1 MRKTPVLIAA
11 ALSLFATAAFGQSA
25 GETAKIND
33 FGRRMFATKSFAQK
47 RVACFVRTYD
57 AAYLARHPKQSV
69 TAMKMLIAG
78 ERLEGETSL
87 SYSYKLGVNFR
98 DRTGD
103 YVSNYDCGQ
112 AQLWDEKPNV
122 EVSCQDGC
130 GENGGVTIALAPD
143 SKAIIVELGSAA
155 VWPAD
160 KPHDQSAVFELKGG
174 VDDKV
179 FRLDRVD
186 MANCQS
192 LIGIGD
198 EVAALPS
205 E

>member
-1 MRKTPVLIAA
+1 MRKISILIAA
-11 ALSLFATAAFGQSA
+11 ALSLMATAAFGESA
-25 GETAKIND
+25 RETAKIND

-57 AAYLARHPKQSV
+57 AAHLARHPKQNV
-69 TAMKMLIAG
+69 TAMRMLIAG
-78 ERLEGETSL
+78 ERQEGETSL

-112 AQLWDEKPNV
+112 AQLWEEKSNV
-122 EVSCQDGC
+122 ELSCQDGC
-130 GENGGVTIALAPD
+130 GEGGVTIALAPN
-143 SKAIIVELGSAA
+143 SKAIIVELGTAA

-160 KPHDQSAVFELKGG
+160 KPHDQSAVFQFKGG
-174 VDDKV
+174 ADDKV

>member
-1 MRKTPVLIAA
+1 MRKIPILIAA
-11 ALSLFATAAFGQSA
+11 ALSLLATAAFGQTA
-25 GETAKIND
+25 RETAKIND
-33 FGRRMFATKSFAQK
+33 FGRRMFATKSFTDK
-47 RVACFVRTYD
+47 HVACFVRTYD
-57 AAYLARHPKQSV
+57 AAHLARHPKQSV
-69 TAMKMLIAG
+69 TAMKMLIVG

-112 AQLWDEKPNV
+112 AQLWSEKPNV

-130 GENGGVTIALAPD
+130 GEGGVTIALAPD
-143 SKAIIVELGSAA
+143 SKAIIVKLGSAA

-160 KPHDQSAVFELKGG
+160 NPHDQSAVIELKGG
-174 VDDKV
+174 ADDKV
-179 FRLDRVD
+179 FRLVRVD

-192 LIGIGD
+192 LIGVGD